1 MRHIR
6 HTRQGG
12 MALVEALVASAL
24 LALGLLGA
32 TRLTTHA
39 LHAALQTRQD
49 VQAQVLALEALDC
62 AVARQSPC
70 PAAAQRQQQG
80 TTFRLEMTRTPLD
93 AALETLQVQVQWAD
107 TSGQNQSIRLQ
118 TRVSAMPDGLG
129 LSSP

>member
-1 MRHIR
+1 
-6 HTRQGG
+6 

-39 LHAALQTRQD
+39 LHAALQTRED
-49 VQAQVLALEALDC
+49 VQGQVLALEALDC
-62 AVARQSPC
+62 ALARHSPC

-80 TTFRLEMTRTPLD
+80 PTFRLEMTRTPLD
-93 AALETLQVQVQWAD
+93 ATLEAIQVQVQWTD
-107 TSGQNQSIRLQ
+107 TSGKNQIIRLQ

>member
-1 MRHIR
+1 MRQMRHM
-6 HTRQGG
+6 RQGG

-39 LHAALQTRQD
+39 LHAALQTRED
-49 VQAQVLALEALDC
+49 VQGQVLALEALDC
-62 AVARQSPC
+62 ALARHSPC
-70 PAAAQRQQQG
+70 PAAAQHQQQG

-93 AALETLQVQVQWAD
+93 AALETLQVHVQWTD
-107 TSGQNQSIRLQ
+107 TSGKNQSIRLQ